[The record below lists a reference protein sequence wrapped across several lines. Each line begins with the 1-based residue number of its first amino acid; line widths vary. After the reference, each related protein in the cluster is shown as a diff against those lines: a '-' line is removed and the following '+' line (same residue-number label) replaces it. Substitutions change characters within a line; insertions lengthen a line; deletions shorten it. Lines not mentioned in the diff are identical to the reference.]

1 MLQGEGRV
9 FKMLARRSYPA
20 PFHGQSMTSIFF
32 KAWAS
37 VCPKGIQDT
46 LVIEVEPSKLR
57 RYDHRLCVTLHMYD
71 KKGGFAIRLRNL
83 FGLFEDFFVHDASRD
98 LIGIVGIATTS
109 MSYPQIKALSHK
121 GAIYFERRWSDPGN
135 FIYTIWWT
143 IWGMMAKQ
151 LSRRPA
157 TRIQA
162 NWEKTRTTASK
173 VTEVQRMV
181 RNRWTR
187 DPDTAKWM
195 ELVGDLMEVSLGVGY
210 IDQPRFWRIIAQVSP
225 IIEEIRSTLLFLD
238 NNGCFSRTG
247 RHRPFFRGPCAPLSR
262 RLAESMY
269 NAMVVHKFE
278 IKESSEEWSGYL
290 QIASNNRLLY
300 CPA

>member
-1 MLQGEGRV
+1 
-9 FKMLARRSYPA
+9 
-20 PFHGQSMTSIFF
+20 MTSIFF

-46 LVIEVEPSKLR
+46 LIIEVDPSNLR
-57 RYDHRLCVTLHMYD
+57 QYNHRLCVTLHMYD
-71 KKGGFAIRLRNL
+71 KAGSFAIRLRHL
-83 FGLFEDFFVHDASRD
+83 FGLFEDFFVHDACRD
-98 LIGIVGIATTS
+98 LIGIVGIATAS